1 MNKLSEILN
10 DNVKFNNLMHM
21 IFLTIFTLIAIV
33 FHNIIE
39 INNDNVDKIV
49 QIADKVGIECKVKT
63 ISIFGVTVKKIVK
76 QN

>member
-39 INNDNVDKIV
+39 INNDYVDKIV
-49 QIADKVGIECKVKT
+49 QIANKAGTECKVKT
-63 ISIFGVTVKKIVK
+63 ISIFGITFKKIVK
-76 QN
+76 